1 MATAEREGGRL
12 PEGRRA
18 VTLGFVARA
27 ALVVILLCA
36 LAGLVWLGRDV
47 LFIAFFAVL
56 VASFLSIFV
65 GWLEARGVPR
75 AAAAI
80 GVLLLGVGMAAVA
93 AVLLWP
99 TLREQALELRE
110 QLPAALAQV
119 VAWAEGQY
127 RVLSGQFG
135 TPAGPI
141 QDQVQQRVTMEVA
154 RLLTGALP
162 LLNSLVGA
170 VGGGLVVLFAG
181 LYLAIE
187 PRLYLD
193 GLVSL
198 VPRRNRPRIRQAL
211 EEVGSTLRRW
221 MVGTALSMA
230 LIAVLTSA
238 GLWLLDIPAALALG
252 LLAGLLEFIPYFGPI
267 LSAVPAL
274 MLALV
279 ISPAKALWVLL
290 LYVGIQQAEANLVLP
305 LLMKGMVQLPPALT
319 LLVQVLMSVL
329 FGFLGLLLAV
339 PALAAG
345 KVLIQALYVEAV
357 ADTG

>member
-1 MATAEREGGRL
+1 MATAEWEGGRL
-12 PEGRRA
+12 PEDGRA

-36 LAGLVWLGRDV
+36 LASLVWLGRDV

-75 AAAAI
+75 AAAAV
-80 GVLLLGVGMAAVA
+80 GVLLLAVGTMALA

-110 QLPAALAQV
+110 QLPAALTQV

-127 RVLSGQFG
+127 RVLSGEFG
-135 TPAGPI
+135 TPAEPI
-141 QDQVQQRVTMEVA
+141 QEQVRQRVTMEAA

-198 VPRRNRPRIRQAL
+198 VPQRNRPRIRQAL
-211 EEVGSTLRRW
+211 EDVGSTLRRW

-238 GLWLLDIPAALALG
+238 GLWLLGIPAALALG

-279 ISPAKALWVLL
+279 ISPAKALWVVL

-339 PALAAG
+339 PALAAA

-357 ADTG
+357 ADAG

>member
-12 PEGRRA
+12 PWGTPA

-47 LFIAFFAVL
+47 VFIAFFAVL

-75 AAAAI
+75 AAAAVS
-80 GVLLLGVGMAAVA
+80 VLLLGVGMAAA
-93 AVLLWP
+93 AGALLWP

-110 QLPAALAQV
+110 RLPAALTELV
-119 VAWAEGQY
+119 SWADGQY
-127 RVLSGQFG
+127 QVLSGEFG
-135 TPAGPI
+135 APAEPI
-141 QDQVQQRVTMEVA
+141 QEHVRQRVTMEAA

-198 VPRRNRPRIRQAL
+198 VPRRNRPRVRRAL
-211 EEVGSTLRRW
+211 EDVGSTLRRW
-221 MVGTALSMA
+221 ILGTALSMA

-274 MLALV
+274 VLALV
-279 ISPAKALWVLL
+279 ISPTKALWVLL
-290 LYVGIQQAEANLVLP
+290 LYVGIQQAESNLVLP

-319 LLVQVLMSVL
+319 VLVQVLMSVL

-345 KVLIQALYVEAV
+345 KVLIQTLYVEGV
-357 ADTG
+357 ADAG